1 MAWDGRDLKDHQ
13 APTPVP
19 QAGLPTS
26 TSNARLDQAAQGP
39 IQPGLEHLQ
48 GRGTH
53 SISGQPVPALQS
65 RGKELPQPFA
75 LKATPAKP
83 QQPGG
88 NAENN
93 SGIIPTRINND

>member
-1 MAWDGRDLKDHQ
+1 MPQVGRDLKDDE
-13 APTPVP
+13 APTPRHR
-19 QAGLPTS
+19 QGHRLPH
-26 TSNARLDQAAQGP
+26 LIPDQAAQGP
-39 IQPGLEHLQ
+39 ILPGLEHLQ